1 MPRWTLIWFA
11 VRFGAALAALPL
23 LPVGPAAAASIL
35 IKAPI
40 SEHLQPTE
48 DDFGLCQRRGMSMN
62 QLVVFLPKGS
72 RGVSFYWDR
81 RTDRFVQYPGTS
93 ACSVWARLG

>member
-1 MPRWTLIWFA
+1 MPKRTFFW
-11 VRFGAALAALPL
+11 VGVALATLALP
-23 LPVGPAAAASIL
+23 PVGVTAAASIL